1 VYNRLKRLE
10 YDNGQFFAQQRAL
23 NNMPDLYIIVLLA
36 TVVVS
41 VSLFVYSGICL
52 FYSGWQ
58 GYEEK
63 YGQSAERTLDSIYLT
78 VPTQHIAYLSVVCF
92 ALATAFWFWLFGNIF
107 AAVVFGLIGLAVPKI
122 LLWWLKKRRDKKFD
136 YQLVDAL
143 TNIGNSLQAGFS
155 LNQALGLVAREMD
168 NPMGQEMGLVVR
180 QMQVGMDMQD
190 ALENL
195 YTRMPSR
202 DLDLLITSI
211 VISREVGG
219 DLTEIFENIASTIQ
233 ERHRI
238 EGRIAALSAQG
249 KMQGFVLVCIPPAM
263 AVALNYI
270 APSLIEPLYTTVV
283 GWMLM
288 GVIAALMIAGI
299 YTIYKIVDIEV

>member
-1 VYNRLKRLE
+1 MTE
-10 YDNGQFFAQQRAL
+10 YFD
-23 NNMPDLYIIVLLA
+23 PYTIILMA
-36 TVVVS
+36 TVMVS

-63 YGQSAERTLDSIYLT
+63 YGQSAERTLDAIYLT
-78 VPTQHIAYLSVVCF
+78 VPPQHIAYLSVICF
-92 ALATAFWFWLFGNIF
+92 ALVALFWFWIFGNIF
-107 AAVVFGLIGLAVPKI
+107 AAVIFGCMGLVAPKV
-122 LLWWLKKRRDKKFD
+122 LLWWLKKRRDKQFD

-180 QMQVGMDMQD
+180 QMQVGMDMQE

-195 YTRMPSR
+195 YRRMPSR

-219 DLTEIFENIASTIQ
+219 DLTEIFGNIAETIQ

-238 EGRIAALSAQG
+238 EGRIKALSAQG
-249 KMQGFVLVCIPPAM
+249 KMQGFVLVCIPPGM
-263 AVALNYI
+263 ALALNYI

-288 GVIAALMIAGI
+288 GIIVALMSAGI